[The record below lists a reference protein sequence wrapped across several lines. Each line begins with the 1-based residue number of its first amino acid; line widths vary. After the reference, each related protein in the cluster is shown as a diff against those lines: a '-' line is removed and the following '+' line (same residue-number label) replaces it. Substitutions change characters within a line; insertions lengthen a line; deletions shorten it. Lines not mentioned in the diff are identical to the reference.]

1 MLNNRAYV
9 PDKFRPLV
17 PPPPPIH
24 KNPSIDRELMLA
36 YARKRYYAQLTVE
49 IDD

>member
-1 MLNNRAYV
+1 MLNQRAYV
-9 PDKFRPLV
+9 PDKFKPLV
-17 PPPPPIH
+17 PQPPPIH
-24 KNPSIDRELMLA
+24 KNASIDRELMLE